1 MHQLIS
7 DEFIGEYFGLHGFS
21 GRLGSIL
28 GTASWGFIVT
38 TINLGQPVALS
49 SLGLCILLSLTFI
62 LTINTNHKNGEKKYG
77 KISR

>member
-38 TINLGQPVALS
+38 TINLGQPIALS

-62 LTINTNHKNGEKKYG
+62 LTIKTNNNNGEKIKW
-77 KISR
+77 KN